1 MLFHRVILMSG
12 SALSPWAVVKDA
24 SAATLKVAKT
34 FNCSTTMSNG
44 GGGSDGEHP
53 GTPVGGRTLLQVSQA
68 FFDTFPAPRNPKS
81 VNCWSFHLE
90 F

>member
-44 GGGSDGEHP
+44 GGSDGEHP

-68 FFDTFPAPRNPKS
+68 FFDAFPAPRDPKS
-81 VNCWSFHLE
+81 ADFSSFHLE